1 MICIC
6 FRNRRKKASARK
18 IGLAKLWDFIQGVM
32 SLGALP
38 WRLIIGRFGRMGHGE
53 LKGMSYEKFLDVY
66 INIFTTVNVL
76 HAFIIIILIS
86 WK

>member
-1 MICIC
+1 MHVP

-32 SLGALP
+32 SLGAIP

-53 LKGMSYEKFLDVY
+53 LKG
-66 INIFTTVNVL
+66 INFCGILPILNVL
-76 HAFIIIILIS
+76 KCS
-86 WK
+86 NVR